1 MKKAI
6 MLKNSVHVSEGKI
19 VENATFSYVYVDDP
33 ETMPVED
40 DPSGTTAYFP
50 IRHKGGLEETME
62 WFNEHC
68 KKCQF
73 AAVQINPDGIHLMIV
88 RGADR
93 RSVAQDAAYM
103 VLCLF
108 GIFLD
113 AETLLRESRY
123 ECDGT
128 VWWVLPYEYNQTML
142 V

>member
-1 MKKAI
+1 
-6 MLKNSVHVSEGKI
+6 MLKNSVCISEGKI
-19 VENATFSYVYVDDP
+19 VENATFSYVYLDDP

-50 IRHKGGLEETME
+50 IRNKGGLEETMK
-62 WFNEHC
+62 WFKE
-68 KKCQF
+68 KSEKCQY
-73 AAVQINPDGIHLMIV
+73 AALQTNPDGIQLMIV

-113 AETLLRESRY
+113 VETLLKESRY

-128 VWWVLPYEYNQTML
+128 VLWVLPYEYKQNMEI
-142 V
+142 